1 MPDQLEIKSLTPDH
15 YDTWDNFVEQC
26 PEATFFHKAGWRDVV
41 QKATGHK
48 AHFLYAERN
57 GVIEGILPLGHI
69 RSLLFG
75 SSLISVPFCVYGGIA
90 AMSDDAR
97 QQLDNACCALGDS
110 LAVDVIDFR
119 NTSDSGNDR
128 IKQDLYATFRKSI
141 SADDDENLKAIPR
154 KQRAVVRKG
163 IKSGL
168 VSVIDNDSSRFYQL
182 YSESV
187 RNLGT
192 PVMSKSF
199 FDTLLAVFG
208 DQAEI
213 LTIENNGQAVSS
225 VLNFYFRDEVLP
237 YYGGGGDAARK
248 YKANDF
254 MYWEVMRRAAE
265 KGVRLFDFGRSKKG
279 TGSYRFKTHWGFDP
293 EPLYYEYVLV
303 KATEPP
309 NLNPTN
315 PKYKYFIEGWKR
327 LPLKVSQIVGPWL
340 AKDLA

>member
-1 MPDQLEIKSLTPDH
+1 MSNVLTIKSLTRDSH
-15 YDTWDNFVEQC
+15 DAWDAFVEKC
-26 PEATFFHKAGWRDVV
+26 PDATFFHKAGWYEVI
-41 QKATGHK
+41 QKSTGHD

-57 GVIEGILPLGHI
+57 GVIEGVLPLGHI
-69 RSLLFG
+69 KSFLFG
-75 SSLISVPFCVYGGIA
+75 NSLISVPYCVYGGVA
-90 AMSDDAR
+90 AINDEAR
-97 QQLDNACCALGDS
+97 QQLDKAGRELGIK
-110 LAVDVIDFR
+110 LGVDAIDYR
-119 NTSDSGNDR
+119 NRHDSGKER
-128 IKQDLYATFRKSI
+128 IKQDLYVTFRKQI
-141 SADDDENLKAIPR
+141 SADNEENLKAIPR

-168 VSVIDNDSSRFYQL
+168 VSVLDNTTTRFYQL

-199 FDTLLAVFG
+199 FDTLLTVFG
-208 DQAEI
+208 DQVEI
-213 LTIENNGQAVSS
+213 VTIENETVAVSS

-237 YYGGGGDAARK
+237 YYGGGGDAARH

-265 KGVRLFDFGRSKKG
+265 KGVKLFDFGRSKQN
-279 TGSYRFKTHWGFDP
+279 TGSYRFKTHWGFEP
-293 EPLYYEYVLV
+293 EPLHYEYVLV
-303 KATEPP
+303 NATEPP

-315 PKYKYFIEGWKR
+315 PKYKYFIATWKR
-327 LPLKVSQIVGPWL
+327 LPLKASQVIGPWL

>member
-1 MPDQLEIKSLTPDH
+1 MSDQLKIKSLTSDH
-15 YDTWDNFVEQC
+15 YAVWDDFVDQC
-26 PEATFFHKAGWRDVV
+26 PQATFFHKAGWHEVIEI
-41 QKATGHK
+41 ATGHVP
-48 AHFLYAERN
+48 HFLYAERN
-57 GVIEGILPLGHI
+57 GIIEGILPLGHI

-75 SSLISVPFCVYGGIA
+75 NSLISVPFCVYGGIA
-90 AMSDDAR
+90 AINDNAR
-97 QQLDNACCALGDS
+97 QLLDNAACELGKS
-110 LAVDVIDFR
+110 LAVDVVDIR
-119 NTSDSGNDR
+119 NREDSGKQR
-128 IKQDLYATFRKSI
+128 IKQDLYVTFRKTI

-168 VSVIDNDSSRFYQL
+168 ISVIDGDSSRFYQL

-192 PVMSKSF
+192 PVMSKTF
-199 FDTLLAVFG
+199 FDVLLTVFG
-208 DQAEI
+208 NQAEI
-213 LTIENNGQAVSS
+213 LTIENKGQAVSS

-303 KATEPP
+303 EATEPP

-315 PKYKYFIEGWKR
+315 PKYKYFIEVWKR
-327 LPLKVSQIVGPWL
+327 LPLKVSQVVGPWL